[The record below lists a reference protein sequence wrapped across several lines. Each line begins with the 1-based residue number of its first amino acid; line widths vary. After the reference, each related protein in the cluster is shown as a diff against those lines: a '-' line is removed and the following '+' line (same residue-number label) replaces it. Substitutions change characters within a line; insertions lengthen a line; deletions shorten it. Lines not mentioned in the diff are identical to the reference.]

1 MAIITFWSIGDEET
15 GKSMSTAAVATE
27 LAANHNLKVLALST
41 SFKNKD
47 LEKCFWDV
55 SKDENIYVEKDRNK
69 TNVDSGIDGL
79 VKAILS
85 NRTSPELITNY
96 TKIIYKDRL
105 EILESTK
112 SEKEIEYEKIKSVY
126 PDMLTVA
133 NRYYD
138 YIFVDLN
145 KDYND
150 ELTKKVLA
158 LSDII
163 VVNITQR
170 MESINAYMKFKEE
183 ENLLKQNNIIVVVG
197 RDDKFSKYNSKNLA
211 KYLSEKEIFSIP
223 YNTLFF
229 EACNENS
236 IAEFFLKFRK
246 LNDMTDRNISFVADI
261 RKISEKII
269 YKLQELQL
277 RG

>member
-1 MAIITFWSIGDEET
+1 MAIVTFWSIGNEET

-27 LAANHNLKVLALST
+27 LAANHNLKVLVLST
-41 SFKNKD
+41 AFENKD
-47 LEKCFWDV
+47 LENCFWDV
-55 SKDENIYVEKDRNK
+55 SKDENIYVENDRNK

-85 NRTSPELITNY
+85 NRTSPETITNY

-105 EILESTK
+105 EVLETTK
-112 SEKEIEYEKIKSVY
+112 SHKEIEYEKVKSVY
-126 PDMLTVA
+126 PDMLAVA

-145 KDYND
+145 KDCND
-150 ELTKKVLA
+150 EFTKKVL
-158 LSDII
+158 SISSII
-163 VVNITQR
+163 VMNITQR
-170 MESINAYMKFKEE
+170 KESINSYMKFKEE
-183 ENLLKQNNIIVVVG
+183 NDLLNQNNIITVVG

-211 KYLSEKEIFSIP
+211 KYLSEKEVFSIP

-229 EACNENS
+229 EACNENN

-246 LNDMTDRNISFVADI
+246 LNDMTDRNLSFVADI
-261 RKISEKII
+261 RKISDAII
-269 YKLQELQL
+269 YKIQELQM
-277 RG
+277 RA